1 MEGWRHRGGKDN
13 RKEVA
18 KEAGEEVQ
26 KYKGGRME
34 REREKG
40 GINWKERQMSG
51 RRREVTRDEKD
62 RRDGAEEREREQ

>member
-1 MEGWRHRGGKDN
+1 MEGRRHRGGKDN

-26 KYKGGRME
+26 GYKGGRME
-34 REREKG
+34 REREKE

-51 RRREVTRDEKD
+51 RRREVMREEKD
-62 RRDGAEEREREQ
+62 QRDGAEQRG